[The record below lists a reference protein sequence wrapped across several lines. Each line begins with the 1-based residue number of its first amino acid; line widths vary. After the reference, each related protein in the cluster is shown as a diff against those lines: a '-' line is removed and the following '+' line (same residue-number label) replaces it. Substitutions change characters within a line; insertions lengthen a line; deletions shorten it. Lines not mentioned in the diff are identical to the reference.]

1 MKRFFIYAVAI
12 TALCT
17 SCETEN
23 ELIPTETNTKSIT
36 SFVAKDSKP
45 NDYQIYTSI
54 TNNFTYNH
62 LKTYE
67 ENIALFEQYVN
78 HEIPNYIPLDSHIYE
93 KIDREQLLDLEQADK
108 TFITQLVYTQETKQ
122 VINDILENRYNTNNA
137 QLITG
142 KNEQNLV
149 QTLAVLYRNGNGDD
163 TKLNEKRN
171 IAFAYGAQYN
181 ITQAILYAGA
191 IELMNR

>member
-23 ELIPTETNTKSIT
+23 ELIPTETNSKSIT

-54 TNNFTYNH
+54 LNNFTYNP

-78 HEIPNYIPLDSHIYE
+78 HEISNYIPLDSHNYE
-93 KIDREQLLDLEQADK
+93 KIDREQLLALEQADK
-108 TFITQLVYTQETKQ
+108 TFVAQLVYTKETKQ

-137 QLITG
+137 QLITDE
-142 KNEQNLV
+142 NEQNLI
-149 QTLAVLYRNGNGDD
+149 QTLVALYGNGDD
-163 TKLNEKRN
+163 NKWNGNRN

-181 ITQAILYAGA
+181 ITKAILYAGA

>member
-23 ELIPTETNTKSIT
+23 ELLIKENNTKTKT
-36 SFVAKDSKP
+36 SPVAKDSKV
-45 NDYQIYTSI
+45 NDYQIYTDI
-54 TNNFTYNH
+54 INNFTYDH

-67 ENIALFEQYVN
+67 ENIVLFEQYVN
-78 HEIPNYIPLDSHIYE
+78 QEIPNYIPLENHGYE
-93 KIDREQLLDLEQADK
+93 KIKREQLLALQQADK
-108 TFITQLVYTQETKQ
+108 TFVTQLVYTQETKQ
-122 VINDILENRYNTNNA
+122 VIYDILENRYNTNNT
-137 QLITG
+137 QLITDE
-142 KNEQNLV
+142 NEQNLI
-149 QTLAVLYRNGNGDD
+149 QTLVALYGNGDD
-163 TKLNEKRN
+163 NKWNGKKS

-191 IELMNR
+191 IELLAR